1 MKNELALK
9 IYEIDYS
16 FIIKNYLDPKLWQR
30 EWTLFVYGD
39 KSFVIYL
46 SSIDTRNNSIYF
58 GIRSTYSRNDY
69 TDHDSYSFSYSLGN
83 SNIESLKRQING
95 GIEALIRQMEVYMT
109 RDTEEYRKA
118 QSLENEHESNLRDT
132 AERFLDDNGIT
143 IRDVR
148 EAYIDYYVDKMG
160 YSYTSEVSNMFS
172 HDLLFDVYM
181 VYYKASNQ
189 IDKFDSLEKEY
200 SRKHQDTYQDIMNE
214 INEKIEYLETSEYQ
228 DELAD
233 NLEDIV

>member
-1 MKNELALK
+1 MKYELALK

-16 FIIKNYLDPKLWQR
+16 FIIKNYLDPQMWQK

-46 SSIDTRNNSIYF
+46 NSIDTRNKSINF
-58 GIRSTYSRNDY
+58 GIRSTYTRQGY
-69 TDHDSYSFSYSLGN
+69 TDHDSYTFNYNLGN
-83 SNIESLKRQING
+83 SNIESLKRQVNG
-95 GIEALIRQMEVYMT
+95 GIESLIRTMEMYMT
-109 RDTEEYRKA
+109 HDTDEYQKARD
-118 QSLENEHESNLRDT
+118 LESEHEQNLRDT

-143 IRDVR
+143 IEDVR
-148 EAYIDYYVDKMG
+148 EAYIDYYMNKMRF
-160 YSYTSEVSNMFS
+160 SYTNEVSNMFN

-189 IDKFDSLEKEY
+189 IDKFNDLKKEY
-200 SRKHQDTYQDIMNE
+200 QQKHQTTYQDIMEE

-228 DELAD
+228 DELVD